1 MLNCKH
7 CKYTC
12 KKEKSLKNHILTK
25 YEHHQCK
32 ECEEKL
38 PNFMQLLKHIAEH
51 HTENQSE
58 TQALQLDKEEVES
71 KDIKEKDQLE
81 ELEAELSLLKK
92 ERL

>member
-1 MLNCKH
+1 
-7 CKYTC
+7 
-12 KKEKSLKNHILTK
+12 
-25 YEHHQCK
+25 
-32 ECEEKL
+32 
-38 PNFMQLLKHIAEH
+38 MQLLKHIAEH

-81 ELEAELSLLKK
+81 ELEAELSLLKR